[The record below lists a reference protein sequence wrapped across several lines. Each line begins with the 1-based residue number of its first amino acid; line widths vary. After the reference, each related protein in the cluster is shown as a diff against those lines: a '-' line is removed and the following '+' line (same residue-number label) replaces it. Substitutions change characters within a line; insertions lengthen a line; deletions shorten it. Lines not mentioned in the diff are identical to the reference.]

1 MPLDQ
6 CEDRSR
12 PSDDGLDPVAPV
24 GRLVLTEYVE
34 VHEEAVDHEGTQDVL
49 ECFQG
54 LRLEVRRDLARL
66 LAETP
71 AGPALATLVESLDLG
86 LLDAHDRVEVVAA
99 AGRVASWAHAM
110 KARAAA
116 AVDRHWTMS
125 TPRTE
130 PVPDG
135 MHVVPERIA
144 PATLALRLQASP
156 RETATLIVE
165 GRCYDGVL
173 AETGDALARGA
184 IDPPRARVI
193 ARRLHDQ
200 PARVALQVEAEV
212 LERAEGRT
220 SYQVKQDVER
230 ALLRVDAEHA
240 SDRHVA
246 ARATRCVS
254 RPQVRDDGMAALWVL
269 LPAVE
274 AVRVDGVL
282 EAAARAAR
290 AAGDPRTLEQLRA
303 DGLCDL
309 VLNRGCTP
317 TDAFGR
323 VADGGR
329 PADGTRPADGGL
341 PVDGTH
347 PADDGRPTDGT
358 RPADDGHRADDGR
371 PAHEGPG
378 TNPDARALTA
388 APNAPGPERGTPT
401 TESDPRSA
409 RADGRSVRAPHT
421 GTGAVT
427 GFVDAP
433 GPETSAR
440 TAAPRSHPRTRVLI
454 TIPITTMMGLDDGP
468 AELAGYGPVDAVQA
482 RALAWGGTWQR
493 MLTDPRDGT
502 LLELGRTRYRPTAAL
517 AEHVRRRDRT
527 CVWPGCPLPADLA
540 DLDHSRDFHRPPD
553 DGGPPGTTSHENL
566 APLCR
571 NHHRLKSEA
580 DFTLHHFSPGTY
592 VWTDPTGHRYEVQP
606 GTDRATVPLPAVPA
620 PF

>member
-1 MPLDQ
+1 MLLDQ
-6 CEDRSR
+6 REHRNR
-12 PSDDGLDPVAPV
+12 PSEDGSRSVARV
-24 GRLVLTEYVE
+24 GELVLTEYVE
-34 VHEEAVDHEGTQDVL
+34 VHEETVDHEGTQDVL
-49 ECFQG
+49 ECFEG
-54 LRLEVRRDLARL
+54 VRLEVRRDLARL
-66 LAETP
+66 LADTP
-71 AGPALATLVESLDLG
+71 AGPALASLVESLDLE
-86 LLDAHDRVEVVAA
+86 LLDAHDRVEVAAA

-156 RETATLIVE
+156 RETATLIME
-165 GRCYDGVL
+165 GRCYAGVL
-173 AETGDALARGA
+173 AETGDALLRGA

-200 PARVALQVEAEV
+200 PPRVALQVEAEV

-220 SYQVKQDVER
+220 SHQVKQDVER

-240 SDRHVA
+240 ADRHES

-254 RPQVRDDGMAALWVL
+254 RPQVRDDGMAALWVV

-282 EAAARAAR
+282 EAAARSAR
-290 AAGDPRTLEQLRA
+290 AGGDPRTLEQLRA

-309 VLNRGCTP
+309 VLRRGCVPAGAFRHAAGERSDEAQDPLVLSASGATP
-317 TDAFGR
+317 DTESAAHETSRLD
-323 VADGGR
+323 
-329 PADGTRPADGGL
+329 
-341 PVDGTH
+341 
-347 PADDGRPTDGT
+347 RPTT
-358 RPADDGHRADDGR
+358 TAAATADVGAGLDQRA
-371 PAHEGPG
+371 PG
-378 TNPDARALTA
+378 TT
-388 APNAPGPERGTPT
+388 
-401 TESDPRSA
+401 
-409 RADGRSVRAPHT
+409 
-421 GTGAVT
+421 
-427 GFVDAP
+427 
-433 GPETSAR
+433 
-440 TAAPRSHPRTRVLI
+440 APRSHPRTRVLI

-468 AELAGYGPVDAVQA
+468 AELAGYGPLDAVQA

-502 LLELGRTRYRPTAAL
+502 VLDLGRTRYRPTAAL

-527 CVWPGCPLPADLA
+527 CVWPGCALPADLA
-540 DLDHSRDFHRPPD
+540 DLDHSRDYHRPPD
-553 DGGPPGTTSHENL
+553 DGGPPGTTSHDNL

-571 NHHRLKSEA
+571 NHHRLKSEGGFA
-580 DFTLHHFSPGTY
+580 LHHVSPGTY
-592 VWTDPTGHRYEVQP
+592 VWTDPTGHRYEVRP
-606 GTDRATVPLPAVPA
+606 GTDRAVVPLPAVPP